1 MAPHKLLFV
10 DDERDLLEKTLRDSI
25 EMLTEALSLAN
36 PLIFGRSARLS
47 EDMADLAQRMR
58 IDSTWELET
67 AAMLCEVG
75 LLTQSDSIIQKI
87 VRHDAMTQA
96 EETES
101 HAQAGIG
108 ANLVRKVPRLA
119 PVADAGEI
127 ARDVRIYAQWQKPAA
142 KDGPAGDSAQPPTGD
157 NHG

>member
-1 MAPHKLLFV
+1 MAPHKLPFV

-25 EMLTEALSLAN
+25 EMLTDALSLAT

-47 EDMADLAQRMR
+47 EDMAGLAQRMR

-87 VRHDAMTQA
+87 VR
-96 EETES
+96 
-101 HAQAGIG
+101 
-108 ANLVRKVPRLA
+108 KVPRLE

-127 ARDVRIYAQWQKPAA
+127 AHDVRIYAQRQKPAA
-142 KDGPAGDSAQPPTGD
+142 QDGPDGDGAQPPTGD